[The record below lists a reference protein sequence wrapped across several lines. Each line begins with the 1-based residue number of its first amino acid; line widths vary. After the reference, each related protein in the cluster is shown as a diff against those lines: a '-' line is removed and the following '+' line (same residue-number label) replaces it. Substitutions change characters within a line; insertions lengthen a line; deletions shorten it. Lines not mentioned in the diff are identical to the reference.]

1 MYEKPDKE
9 AILRLIAESPRP
21 LTKRDIVS
29 AFGVRGDDRRDIKD
43 MLRDLEAD
51 GEIVKTRGQEYTVP
65 KGLPSVAV
73 VEVTEIDIDGDVF
86 AKPAEW
92 NETTQ
97 GEVPKIEIV
106 PEPKKG
112 HPALKEGDRV
122 LASLRRFS
130 DRLYEGKV
138 IRRLDDPRG
147 TVMGM
152 LVRQKN
158 GYVLQPASKRAKHDF
173 DVAQSDL
180 NDARDGDLVVGE
192 IQPARGL
199 QRKKVRITQVIGSKN
214 DPKAISLIALYEAG
228 LSEKFSAE
236 VIAEANSF
244 LPSPHR
250 GEGQGE
256 GAGGNTPSPLPSPSR
271 ERELWANRED
281 LRPYPLVTIDG
292 VDARD
297 FDDAVFAEKEED
309 GYHLIVAIAD
319 VAYYV
324 RPGSALDRE
333 ALRRGNSTYFPD
345 RVVPMLPEALS
356 NDLCSLR
363 PKENRACMAFHLWI
377 DNGGGLKKYKIVR
390 GIMRSEARLTYDQ
403 VQAIHDYNVPSS
415 VVSTEAKRSGEIPDP
430 STSLGMTVDKDLN
443 VLWPTIIKPLYEA
456 YEILDK
462 ARTQRGALD
471 LDLPER
477 KILIDENGNMTG
489 VKNRER
495 YDSHKLIEEFM
506 ILANV
511 AAAAALEI
519 RKAPCVYRVH
529 DRPSKEKLDSAGEFL
544 EAFGLSLPKGQSVK
558 PAQLNLILHKAK
570 ESPYSHLVSEVILR
584 SQAQAIYDPENI
596 GHFGLALQKYAH
608 FTSPIRRYADLL
620 VHRSLIKA
628 YDLGPGGLSE
638 EEEVTLEE
646 KCEHISQTERTSA
659 EAERASIDRFTAK
672 WMSQRIGEAFSGR
685 INGVTRFGL
694 FVTLDEN
701 GADGLVPIRT
711 LPSDYYIHDEKQH
724 ALIGQRSKRIYR
736 LGANVRV
743 RIVEADG
750 FTGSSLFELE
760 GTEGADLQGLKFK
773 PSNNP
778 LHGGRNRHKDRS
790 HKDKKDRP
798 GKKSFK
804 NKGGKKRR

>member
-29 AFGVRGDDRRDIKD
+29 AFGIRGDDRRDIKD
-43 MLRDLEAD
+43 ILRDLEAN

-73 VEVTEIDIDGDVF
+73 IEVTEIDIDGDVF

-92 NETTQ
+92 NEATQ
-97 GEVPKIEIV
+97 GDIPKIEIV
-106 PEPKKG
+106 PDKKG
-112 HPALKEGDRV
+112 SPALKEGDRV

-173 DVAQSDL
+173 DVAQADL
-180 NDARDGDLVVGE
+180 GDAKDGDLVVGE
-192 IQPARGL
+192 IQPSRGL
-199 QRKKVRITQVIGSKN
+199 HRKKVRITKVIGSRD

-228 LSEKFSAE
+228 LSEKFPAD
-236 VIAEANSF
+236 VIAAT
-244 LPSPHR
+244 
-250 GEGQGE
+250 EGMIV
-256 GAGGNTPSPLPSPSR
+256 P
-271 ERELWANRED
+271 ELKGRED

-292 VDARD
+292 ADARD

-309 GYHLIVAIAD
+309 GFHLIVAIAD

-324 RPGSALDRE
+324 RPGTPLDRE

-377 DNGGGLKKYKIVR
+377 DNSGTLRKYKIVR
-390 GIMRSEARLTYDQ
+390 GLMRSEARLTYDQ
-403 VQAIHDYNVPSS
+403 VQAAKDGESS
-415 VVSTEAKRSGEIPDP
+415 DLTGP
-430 STSLGMTVDKDLN
+430 LMDKVIN
-443 VLWPTIIKPLYEA
+443 PLYEA
-456 YEILDK
+456 YEVLDK
-462 ARTQRGALD
+462 ARRQRGALD

-477 KILIDENGNMTG
+477 KIIIDANGNMTG
-489 VKNRER
+489 VRNRER

-511 AAAAALEI
+511 AAASALEM

-544 EAFGLSLPKGQSVK
+544 EAFGLSLPKGQAVK
-558 PAQLNLILHKAK
+558 PAQLNLLLQKAK

-646 KCEHISQTERTSA
+646 KSQHISQTERTSA
-659 EAERASIDRFTAK
+659 EAERASVDRFTAK
-672 WMSQRIGEAFSGR
+672 WMSQRIGDAFAGR

-711 LPSDYYIHDEKQH
+711 LPSDYYIHDDKQH

-750 FTGSSLFELE
+750 FTGSSVFELE
-760 GTEGADLQGLKFK
+760 GTDGADLKGLKFK
-773 PSNNP
+773 PSNNT
-778 LHGGRNRHKDRS
+778 LRGGRNRSNDGSHKDRKS
-790 HKDKKDRP
+790 RP
-798 GKKSFK
+798 GNKDFKK
-804 NKGGKKRR
+804 KGGKKRR

>member
-1 MYEKPDKE
+1 MEEKPDKE
-9 AILRLIAESPRP
+9 AVLRLIAESPRP

-29 AFGVRGDDRRDIKD
+29 AFGIRGDDRRDIKD
-43 MLRDLEAD
+43 ILRDLEAD

-97 GEVPKIEIV
+97 GEIPKIEIV

-158 GYVLQPASKRAKHDF
+158 GYILQPASKRAKHDF
-173 DVAQSDL
+173 DVAQADL
-180 NDARDGDLVVGE
+180 NDAKDGDLVVGE
-192 IQPARGL
+192 IQPSRGL
-199 QRKKVRITQVIGSKN
+199 HRKKVRITKVIGSRD

-228 LSEKFSAE
+228 LSEKFPAD
-236 VIAEANSF
+236 VIAAT
-244 LPSPHR
+244 
-250 GEGQGE
+250 EGMTVPDLKG
-256 GAGGNTPSPLPSPSR
+256 
-271 ERELWANRED
+271 RED
-281 LRPYPLVTIDG
+281 LRAYPLVTIDG
-292 VDARD
+292 ADARD
-297 FDDAVFAEKEED
+297 FDDAVFAEKEDD
-309 GYHLIVAIAD
+309 GFHLIVAIAD

-324 RPGSALDRE
+324 RPGSPLDRE

-377 DNGGGLKKYKIVR
+377 DNGGGLRKYKIVR
-390 GIMRSEARLTYDQ
+390 GLMRSEARLTYDQ
-403 VQAIHDYNVPSS
+403 VQAIHDHNVPPSPILL
-415 VVSTEAKRSGEIPDP
+415 TEEKRSGEILDP
-430 STSLGMTVDKDLN
+430 SASLGITVDKDLN
-443 VLWPTIIKPLYEA
+443 VLWPTIIQPLYEA
-456 YEILDK
+456 YEVLDK
-462 ARTQRGALD
+462 ARRQRGALD

-477 KILIDENGNMTG
+477 KIIIDANGNMTG

-511 AAAAALEI
+511 AAASALEM

-544 EAFGLSLPKGQSVK
+544 EAFGLSLPKGQTVK
-558 PAQLNLILHKAK
+558 PAQLNLLLQKAK

-646 KCEHISQTERTSA
+646 KSQHISQTERTSA

-672 WMSQRIGEAFSGR
+672 WMSQRIGDAFAGR

-736 LGANVRV
+736 LGAKVRV

-750 FTGSSLFELE
+750 FTGSSVFEME
-760 GTEGADLQGLKFK
+760 GTDGADLAGVKFK
-773 PSNNP
+773 PSNNS
-778 LHGGRNRHKDRS
+778 LRSGRNRPNDRS
-790 HKDKKDRP
+790 HRDRKDRP
-798 GKKSFK
+798 GKKDFK
-804 NKGGKKRR
+804 KKGGKKRR

>member
-9 AILRLIAESPRP
+9 AVLRLIAESPRP
-21 LTKRDIVS
+21 LTKRDIVA
-29 AFGVRGDDRRDIKD
+29 AFGIRGDDRREIKD

-73 VEVTEIDIDGDVF
+73 IEVTEIDIDGDVF
-86 AKPAEW
+86 AKPTEW
-92 NETTQ
+92 NESTQ

-158 GYVLQPASKRAKHDF
+158 GYILQPASKRAKHDF

-180 NDARDGDLVVGE
+180 GDAKDGDLVVGE

-199 QRKKVRITQVIGSKN
+199 QRKKVRITKVIGRRD

-228 LSEKFSAE
+228 LSERFPAD
-236 VIAEANSF
+236 VIAATDGMTVPD
-244 LPSPHR
+244 LK
-250 GEGQGE
+250 G
-256 GAGGNTPSPLPSPSR
+256 
-271 ERELWANRED
+271 RED

-292 VDARD
+292 ADARD

-403 VQAIHDYNVPSS
+403 VQAAKDGEPSDL
-415 VVSTEAKRSGEIPDP
+415 TGP
-430 STSLGMTVDKDLN
+430 LMDK
-443 VLWPTIIKPLYEA
+443 VIMPLYEA
-456 YEILDK
+456 YELLDK
-462 ARTQRGALD
+462 ARRQRGALD

-477 KILIDENGNMTG
+477 KIMIDENGNMTG

-511 AAAAALEI
+511 AAATALEM
-519 RKAPCVYRVH
+519 RKAPCVYRIH

-558 PAQLNLILHKAK
+558 PAQLNLLLQKAK
-570 ESPYSHLVSEVILR
+570 ESPYTHLVSEVILR

-672 WMSQRIGEAFSGR
+672 WMSQRIGDAFSGR

-760 GTEGADLQGLKFK
+760 GSEGADLKGLKFK
-773 PSNNP
+773 PSNNS
-778 LHGGRNRHKDRS
+778 LHGGRNRHKDRKS
-790 HKDKKDRP
+790 ENDRDRP
-798 GKKSFK
+798 GRKNFKK
-804 NKGGKKRR
+804 KGGRKRR